1 SELPDYV
8 ERTFRQVANA
18 KGLEFDVRVAAEL
31 PAGIQTDAKRLQQIL
46 KNLLSNAFKFTER
59 GKVTLE
65 VAQAKSGWSPGHPQ
79 LDTADAVVAFS
90 VIDTGVGIPANKQ
103 NSIFEPFQQADGTT
117 SRQYGGTG
125 LGLSIS
131 RELTRLLGGEIRVSS
146 TPGKGSM
153 FTLYLPM
160 TYKPAGEER
169 TRQAAAAPQPAPAYA
184 ERNHKLVKT
193 GPPSASKPAV
203 HDDRERIREGDYV
216 VVIVEDDLKFASALL
231 DVARESGFKGVV
243 AANAGAALPLVKEL
257 APDAITLDLLLPDMD
272 GWAMLDLLKHDPVT
286 RHIPVNVISVSDQTN
301 RCMHMGAL
309 GVVQKPAAKE
319 ALQEALAR
327 TRKFVDREV
336 KTLLVAYGDTAQR
349 EGISEALRT
358 DGVKI
363 TGVGS
368 GKEALEAA
376 QRNPFDCIVVD
387 RTLGDMSATDF
398 LKNFAKTQRAAKIPI
413 VMYGTD
419 GQNPNEHD
427 SLRKLAEVVIL
438 KNVSTPEAVLEEATL
453 FLHQAVERLPG
464 KTRELLAQRRKSPQE
479 LSGKKALIVDDDI
492 RNIFAL
498 TSVLEQHG
506 MIAINA
512 ENGKDGI
519 ELLTNTP
526 DIDVVLM
533 DIMMPE
539 LDGYDTIRKHRTAAL
554 AAAGLADPVR
564 TSDNVGFAGGQR
576 PHQDQAML
584 CAVDAFRD
592 QTGSPAGED
601 TMSGSSVASILI
613 VDDDRRNL
621 MALQELL
628 QGLGQ
633 NLVLADSGEEALR
646 CVLKQEFAVIL
657 LDVRMP
663 GVDGFETARLIR
675 DRQRSRHTPVI
686 FVTAA

>member
-1 SELPDYV
+1 
-8 ERTFRQVANA
+8 
-18 KGLEFDVRVAAEL
+18 
-31 PAGIQTDAKRLQQIL
+31 
-46 KNLLSNAFKFTER
+46 
-59 GKVTLE
+59 
-65 VAQAKSGWSPGHPQ
+65 
-79 LDTADAVVAFS
+79 VAFS

-146 TPGKGSM
+146 APGKGST
-153 FTLYLPM
+153 FTLYLPL

-169 TRQAAAAPQPAPAYA
+169 TRQTAAAPQPAPAYA
-184 ERNHKLVKT
+184 ERNYKLLKA
-193 GPPSASKPAV
+193 GSPSASQPAV
-203 HDDRERIREGDYV
+203 RDDRDRIREGDYV
-216 VVIVEDDLKFASALL
+216 VLIVEDDLKFASALL

-257 APDAITLDLLLPDMD
+257 TPDAITLDLMLPDMD

-286 RHIPVNVISVSDQTN
+286 RHIPVNVISVSDQMN

-336 KTLLVAYGDTAQR
+336 KTLLVAYGDAAQR
-349 EGISEALRT
+349 ESISDALRT

-376 QRNPFDCIVVD
+376 QRSPFDCIVVD
-387 RTLGDMSATDF
+387 RTLRDMSATEF
-398 LKNFAKTQRAAKIPI
+398 LKNFARTQRAAKIPI

-419 GQNPNEHD
+419 GQSRNDHD
-427 SLRKLAEVVIL
+427 NLRKLAEVVIL
-438 KNVSTPEAVLEEATL
+438 KNVSTPDAVLEEATL

-464 KTRELLAQRRKSPQE
+464 KTRELLAQRRKSAQE

-539 LDGYDTIRKHRTAAL
+539 LDGYDTIRIMRKPEKFKDLPIIAITAKAMIGDREKCIEAGASDYL
-554 AAAGLADPVR
+554 AKPVN
-564 TSDNVGFAGGQR
+564 TEQ
-576 PHQDQAML
+576 
-584 CAVDAFRD
+584 
-592 QTGSPAGED
+592 
-601 TMSGSSVASILI
+601 
-613 VDDDRRNL
+613 
-621 MALQELL
+621 LL
-628 QGLGQ
+628 SL
-633 NLVLADSGEEALR
+633 LR
-646 CVLKQEFAVIL
+646 VWLTQ
-657 LDVRMP
+657 
-663 GVDGFETARLIR
+663 
-675 DRQRSRHTPVI
+675 
-686 FVTAA
+686 